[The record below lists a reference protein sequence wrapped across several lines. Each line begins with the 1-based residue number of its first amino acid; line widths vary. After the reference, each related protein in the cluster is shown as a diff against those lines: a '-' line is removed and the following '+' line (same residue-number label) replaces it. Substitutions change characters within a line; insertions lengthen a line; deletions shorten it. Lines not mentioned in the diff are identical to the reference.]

1 VVAVGVVGDG
11 EVRVILVD
19 GEAASGLGE
28 MTCQYLQQILEEDP
42 SKRRQ
47 ALGLRGRL
55 GLEAA
60 EGGIAVTLSFEGEE
74 IRIQNGLLEPVD
86 AYIAGPF
93 QLLIEVLGGQAN
105 PYREV
110 LRRRLRVRPSL
121 RRPLFGLRA
130 YGFMRLAEPREGGGG
145 AAGRPWLLA
154 AAVVAG
160 VVTGLLVVLLRDGHG
175 EE

>member
-1 VVAVGVVGDG
+1 MTGDG
-11 EVRVILVD
+11 DVQVILVD
-19 GEAASGLGE
+19 GEAASGLAE
-28 MTCQYLQQILEEDP
+28 MTCQYLRQTLEEVP
-42 SKRRQ
+42 SKQGQ
-47 ALGLRGRL
+47 ALKLRGRL
-55 GLEAA
+55 GLQAD
-60 EGGIAVTLSFEGEE
+60 EGGVAVTLSFDGEE
-74 IRIQNGLLEPVD
+74 IRIQNGLLGPLD

-130 YGFMRLAEPREGGGG
+130 YRFMRLGEPREGLAGGDE
-145 AAGRPWLLA
+145 RPWLLA
-154 AAVVAG
+154 AAVAAG
-160 VVTGLLVVLLRDGHG
+160 VVTGLLVVLLKDGHG

>member
-1 VVAVGVVGDG
+1 MAGDG
-11 EVRVILVD
+11 DVRVILVD
-19 GEAASGLGE
+19 GEAASGLGQ
-28 MTCQYLQQILEEDP
+28 MTCQYLQQVLEEAP
-42 SKRRQ
+42 SKREQ

-55 GLEAA
+55 GLEAD
-60 EGGIAVTLSFEGEE
+60 EGGVAITLTFRGEE
-74 IRIQNGLLEPVD
+74 ILIENDLLRPLD

-121 RRPLFGLRA
+121 RRPLFGLRT
-130 YGFMRLAEPREGGGG
+130 YGFMRLTQPGEGAGEAG
-145 AAGRPWLLA
+145 GRPWLLA
-154 AAVVAG
+154 AAVAAG
-160 VVTGLLVVLLRDGHG
+160 VVAGLLVVLLKDGHG

>member
-1 VVAVGVVGDG
+1 MALGVAGDG
-11 EVRVILVD
+11 EVKVILVD
-19 GEAASGLGE
+19 GEAASGLGQ
-28 MTCQYLQQILEEDP
+28 MTCQYLEQVLEDEP
-42 SKRRQ
+42 SKRQQ

-60 EGGIAVTLSFEGEE
+60 EGGVAITLTFRGEE
-74 IRIQNGLLEPVD
+74 IWIQNGLLRPLD

-121 RRPLFGLRA
+121 RRPLFALRA
-130 YGFMRLAEPREGGGG
+130 YEFMRLAQPGEGVAG
-145 AAGRPWLLA
+145 AAGRTWLLA
-154 AAVVAG
+154 AAVAAG
-160 VVTGLLVVLLRDGHG
+160 VVTGLLLVLLKDGHG